1 MKKEKQQF
9 EIIYFELDS
18 GECPVSEFI
27 DLLEPKMKAKVFME
41 MALLEEPGNSL
52 RFPYSEYLSEGIF
65 ELRVLS
71 GTDITGNSRKA
82 PGFSHG
88 DIRRFFFEALSF

>member
-65 ELRVLS
+65 LNLECYPAQILPETAVKPLAS
-71 GTDITGNSRKA
+71 AMGI
-82 PGFSHG
+82 
-88 DIRRFFFEALSF
+88 